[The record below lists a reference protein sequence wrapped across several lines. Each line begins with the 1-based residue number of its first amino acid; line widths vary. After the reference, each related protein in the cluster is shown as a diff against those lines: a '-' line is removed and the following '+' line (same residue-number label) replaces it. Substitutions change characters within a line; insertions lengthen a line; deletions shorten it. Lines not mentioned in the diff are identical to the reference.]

1 MKSENGW
8 FLILYFVERLNQLTE
23 KDFSQTFDVD
33 YEETF
38 ASVAKINSILILLSC
53 ATNLG

>member
-1 MKSENGW
+1 MKSKNGW
-8 FLILYFVERLNQLTE
+8 LLILYFVERLIQLSG

-38 ASVAKINSILILLSC
+38 ASFAKINSILILLSC